1 MSFTLRNLFKTKN
14 LFASL
19 CLVFISSLAMAQGG
33 GLETGAV
40 IVLSSKGLV
49 EVTDPKGKIITKT
62 LKPGMVLAEGFTIR
76 TGITGEMSA
85 LFSNGMTAT
94 IERQTILKISTFL
107 QEPLQGANQTIEQT
121 VDEPGPTT
129 LALALD
135 VGSLIV
141 ESKKLN
147 KDSSFQIQTRVG
159 TAGIRGTQFQLSQ
172 QRGGA
177 CKLDVSSSVVSF
189 SSANNPQ
196 PILIAEGQGMDA
208 SPDGNIQSRPIDPIA
223 KTNITRKNQAAAK
236 IAAKV
241 SFAVLKEASGKAKSI
256 ATGSSGSAPSPAT
269 SPPER
274 PEPKSDLPK
283 IEEEDDSTE
292 KDMRESL
299 LDQSKLNLRS
309 VGGAEAKNGLEAISV
324 TYEFDESSQEIV
336 VHFLDRSGRL
346 IESTRI
352 SVKNSQYEKLLQAL
366 DPWVTN
372 EDKSIDALA
381 LQVFME
387 QLELGN
393 SYEEGVNLALQKA
406 ILFARSFLTEVNLSS
421 SLPSANTWK
430 ASNLVQEFSENP
442 YAYEFGMML
451 ARYGALGDKSSNN
464 EKDSVVDIGLR
475 IIDLLGGREKLN
487 DQNHLNEILQ
497 QSAKPGDSFNGLVL
511 DGELLGT
518 RSANLSEED
527 AENLDL
533 QVDRVVG
540 VLGANVNIS
549 ANAELDP
556 STLAESDTTQVFA
569 IAAAKDVMIKGDLDF
584 KNSQDSDQAIAIGA
598 ADDIHFRSK
607 SVYDYFDSEFA
618 GKYLDSVSDP
628 IFLSES
634 PHQPAQSPTPI
645 TITNNGS
652 DFGIGSYDR
661 LELIDLDISTKGNL
675 AIGSLDELKILS
687 TRFDESK
694 EFSNENLESVLD
706 LNTLSAGTDGQDDRV
721 FLYAHN
727 RIAANGLGF
736 GKDVREIYMDAIT
749 IDLKNVK
756 FPDASQVLL
765 KSKDGYPT
773 FGESARQ
780 IGKVNFIKNV
790 YHGKDAL
797 NQSFFSND
805 PTMRNSN
812 KSVDGTSA
820 VRIRPH

>member
-1 MSFTLRNLFKTKN
+1 MIFTLRNLFKTKN

-19 CLVFISSLAMAQGG
+19 FLVFISSLAMAQGG

-159 TAGIRGTQFQLSQ
+159 TAGIQGTQFQLSQ

-223 KTNITRKNQAAAK
+223 KTNITRRNQAAAK

-256 ATGSSGSAPSPAT
+256 APGTSGSSTSPSPANGST
-269 SPPER
+269 
-274 PEPKSDLPK
+274 KDSDEMNKP
-283 IEEEDDSTE
+283 EDDSEGADE
-292 KDMRESL
+292 KDMRGSL
-299 LDQSKLNLRS
+299 LNQSKLDLRS
-309 VGGAEAKNGLEAISV
+309 VGGAEVINIINKSRASELFTSVSLEIDEKTGETIVNYLDEVGNVIKSETASEELFEELKSSSDSIIDTIATEVFLEQVELGFTYEKGVNSALQEAI
-324 TYEFDESSQEIV
+324 
-336 VHFLDRSGRL
+336 
-346 IESTRI
+346 RI
-352 SVKNSQYEKLLQAL
+352 A
-366 DPWVTN
+366 
-372 EDKSIDALA
+372 KSILA
-381 LQVFME
+381 NV
-387 QLELGN
+387 
-393 SYEEGVNLALQKA
+393 S
-406 ILFARSFLTEVNLSS
+406 LSN
-421 SLPSANTWK
+421 SLPSANTWN
-430 ASNLVQEFSENP
+430 ASDLVYQFSANP
-442 YAYEFGMML
+442 YAYEFAL
-451 ARYGALGDKSSNN
+451 ILTRYGALGDKNN
-464 EKDSVVDIGLR
+464 NNHSDTIDNIGLK
-475 IIDLLGGREKLN
+475 IIDLLGGREKLK
-487 DQNHLNEILQ
+487 DQNHLKDILEK
-497 QSAKPGDSFNGLVL
+497 SAKPGESFNGLVL

-540 VLGANVNIS
+540 LLGSNINIT

-569 IAAAKDVMIKGDLDF
+569 IAAAKDVIIEGDLNF
-584 KNSQDSDQAIAIGA
+584 KNDQESDQAIAIGA
-598 ADDIHFRSK
+598 ADDLHFRSR
-607 SVYDYFDSEFA
+607 SVTDYFDSDFA

-645 TITNNGS
+645 SITNNGS

-694 EFSNENLESVLD
+694 EFSNENLESILD

-756 FPDASQVLL
+756 FPDASQVML
-765 KSKDGYPT
+765 KSRLGSPT
-773 FGESARQ
+773 FGSSARE

-790 YHGKDAL
+790 YHGNDAVK
-797 NQSFFSND
+797 QGFFSND

-812 KSVDGTSA
+812 KIVDGTPA
-820 VRIRPH
+820 IRIRPH